1 MITDICL
8 KEYLYFIEEKKFLI
22 ENLKDSFKESLNI
35 PPNKFYDLLVVI
47 DEIILHSLNTIKQVF
62 CHNKIDLDGDKNISL
77 TDRNSNKKEIN
88 KESSYSPTNYRIGLR
103 QQYKAFSK
111 LKNSAEIIKIKK
123 NTKNLLK
130 NDEKHNE
137 DVPDTTSKMKVVYV
151 INYFKKMHLRNDFK
165 VHFANKFGE
174 GSYEKFKQNIL
185 KNEYSAEI
193 LDQII
198 IDIKKFHETAND
210 KSNIKPENF

>member
-1 MITDICL
+1 MITNLCL
-8 KEYLYFIEEKKFLI
+8 KEYLYFIEEKKLRI
-22 ENLKDSFKESLNI
+22 ENFKDSLKESINI
-35 PPNKFYDLLVVI
+35 PPNKIYDLLVVI
-47 DEIILHSLNTIKQVF
+47 DEIILHSLNTIKQVI
-62 CHNKIDLDGDKNISL
+62 CHNKIDLDGDKSISL
-77 TDRNSNKKEIN
+77 SERISNKKEMCE
-88 KESSYSPTNYRIGLR
+88 ESNYSPKNYRIGLR

-130 NDEKHNE
+130 NDEKHNDAPE
-137 DVPDTTSKMKVVYV
+137 NTSKMKVIYV

-165 VHFANKFGE
+165 AHFANKFGE

-185 KNEYSAEI
+185 KNEYSGEI

-198 IDIKKFHETAND
+198 IDIRKFHETAND
-210 KSNIKPENF
+210 KSNIKLENY